1 MPTAT
6 TPAQRVARMLR
17 EGARLILVPPGQ
29 VGIDLTPDILAL
41 LGSPPGQRQGPP
53 DIRIRVRRPP
63 PPPQAPCEGPI
74 DLTKLGHRAA
84 PCAKTHQESS

>member
-1 MPTAT
+1 MPTVT
-6 TPAQRVARMLR
+6 TPTQRVARMLR

-41 LGSPPGQRQGPP
+41 VESLPRQRQDPP

-63 PPPQAPCEGPI
+63 PPPQAPFEGPI
-74 DLTKLGHRAA
+74 DFTTLGHRAA
-84 PCAKTHQESS
+84 PCAKALQESS